1 MRSPKARALGH
12 ALRKAREERGY
23 GLREFAKVLER
34 DPGALSRWE
43 TGDRIPSPDQVAQYL
58 TRLEVIGD
66 PYEEIMELTRATDEP
81 RWLAISL
88 PEQRQQFDALLD
100 FEQRATMLTNL
111 APLLIPG
118 LLQTSEYIRSI
129 MSAGELPGH
138 EMPRRLALRIGRRD
152 VLTRR
157 EPKPVRLAA
166 FVGEG
171 ALRQL
176 IGTRAVMAEQLRYLQ
191 DAMKWPNVDL
201 RVVPFDSGWHPAL
214 EGSCLVID
222 SDESQPVVHLNLRDS
237 MLFLHEEDDVNRYRQ
252 AIEKVER
259 VALNPQDSAKV
270 IAGYIQQWENT
281 G

>member
-1 MRSPKARALGH
+1 MRTPKARALGK
-12 ALRKAREERGY
+12 ALRKVREERGY

-34 DPGALSRWE
+34 DPGVLSRWE
-43 TGDRIPSPDQVAQYL
+43 NGERIPSPDQVAQYL

-100 FEQRATMLTNL
+100 FEQRATTITVL
-111 APLLIPG
+111 APLLVPG
-118 LLQTSEYIRSI
+118 LLQTSSYIRSI
-129 MSAGELPGH
+129 MSAGEVPDR
-138 EMPRRLALRIGRRD
+138 EVPRRIAMRIGRRD

-166 FVGEG
+166 FVGEA

-176 IGTRAVMAEQLRYLQ
+176 IGTQEVMAEQLRHLR

-201 RVVPFDSGWHPAL
+201 RVIPFDSGWHPAL
-214 EGSCLVID
+214 EGLCLVID
-222 SDESQPVVHLNLRDS
+222 SDESEPVVHLELRDS
-237 MLFLHEEDDVNRYRQ
+237 LLFLHEEDDVNRYRQ
-252 AIEKVER
+252 AVEKVER
-259 VALNPQDSAKV
+259 VALGSQDSAEV
-270 IAGYIQQWENT
+270 IAEYIKRWENAE
-281 G
+281 